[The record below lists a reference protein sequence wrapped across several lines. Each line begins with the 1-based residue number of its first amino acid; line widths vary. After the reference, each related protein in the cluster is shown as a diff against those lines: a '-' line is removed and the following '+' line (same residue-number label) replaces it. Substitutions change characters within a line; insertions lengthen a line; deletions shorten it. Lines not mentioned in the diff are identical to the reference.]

1 MYQEPLP
8 MTTNDRFTERPVLV
22 NSTVSQ
28 IKAISIFTYSIYIVL
43 GRTKIQ
49 GTQKQVTELHNLYSS
64 EDLIRVI
71 TRRDQ
76 TGPTTLMH

>member
-1 MYQEPLP
+1 M
-8 MTTNDRFTERPVLV
+8 

-28 IKAISIFTYSIYIVL
+28 IKAISIFTYSTYIAH

-49 GTQKQVTELHNLYSS
+49 GTQKQVTELHKLHSS
-64 EDLIRVI
+64 ADLIRVI